1 MKPTLKALAQ
11 ATATYCQID
20 YEDLVG
26 ASRRKVVT
34 EPRHIFFYIARKA
47 AGHSLSHIGRWTDR
61 DHTSVMHAV
70 RKMEGKITD
79 FTIFHIITE
88 AKQLDDVM
96 RKRVRAEIDRT
107 WGKSYDPK
115 Q

>member
-11 ATATYCQID
+11 ATAIHCRIK

-26 ASRRKVVT
+26 PSRKKVDT

-47 AGHSLSHIGRWTDR
+47 AGHSLSHIGRWADK
-61 DHTSVMHAV
+61 DHTSVMYAV
-70 RKMEGKITD
+70 RKMEGKVTD
-79 FTIFHIITE
+79 FTTHRIVTE

-115 Q
+115 R